1 MKNSSLEKAAELF
14 VKPIDELNEIDNI
27 DKAELIIN
35 VPHFLDINDYREN
48 VKILSRRKKN
58 EKYNKNRR

>member
-14 VKPIDELNEIDNI
+14 VKAIDESNEIDNI
-27 DKAELIIN
+27 DKGELIIN

-58 EKYNKNRR
+58 EKYNKSRR

>member
-14 VKPIDELNEIDNI
+14 VKVIDKSNEIDSI
-27 DKAELIIN
+27 DKGELIIN
-35 VPHFLDINDYREN
+35 VPHFLDINDYRKN

-58 EKYNKNRR
+58 EKYNKSRR

>member
-14 VKPIDELNEIDNI
+14 VKAIDESNEIDSI
-27 DKAELIIN
+27 DKGELIIN
-35 VPHFLDINDYREN
+35 VPHFLDVNDYRKN

-58 EKYNKNRR
+58 EKYNKSRR